1 METKKKGTVFEIER
15 FAINDG
21 PGIRTLVFLKGC
33 PLACTWCS
41 NPESQVGGP
50 QIMWWKTRCLGC
62 LRCVEVCPHAAIA
75 AGPGGIVI
83 DKERC
88 TYCGLCAQG
97 CNAEA
102 LTMVGKVMSVEDVMR
117 EISKDEGFYEN
128 SGGGVTFSGG
138 EAFAQYPFLLELCKT
153 AKKRRYHTCI
163 ETTGYTD
170 WEKLKATAEYIDIF
184 LYDLKCMD
192 DEVHKKVTGVSNT
205 LILENYIR
213 LKKTNA
219 NIIVRV
225 PVIPGI
231 NDDDENFRKMATF
244 LAKHSP
250 GCRIDLLPYHRLGIS
265 KYERLRMGYELPD
278 LEPPPEKRM
287 DEIKAFLEKEGFA
300 VGIGGK

>member
-1 METKKKGTVFEIER
+1 METQKTGTVFEIER

-33 PLACTWCS
+33 PLRCEWCS
-41 NPESQVGGP
+41 NPESQISGP

-62 LRCVEVCPHAAIA
+62 LGCVAVCPHGAVS
-75 AGPGGIVI
+75 AGPGGITI
-83 DKERC
+83 DGEKC

-102 LTMVGKVMSVEDVMR
+102 LTMVGKIMSVEDVMK
-117 EISKDEGFYEN
+117 EIEKDEGFYEN

-138 EAFAQYPFLLELCKT
+138 EAFAQYPFLLELCKA

-170 WEKLKATAEYIDIF
+170 WEKLKAVAEYIDIF
-184 LYDLKCMD
+184 LYDFKCMD
-192 DEVHKKVTGVSNT
+192 DEVHKRVTGVSNK
-205 LILENYIR
+205 LILENYVR
-213 LKKTNA
+213 LLETGA
-219 NIIVRV
+219 NVVVRV

-231 NDDDENFRKMATF
+231 NAGDDNFRRMAEF
-244 LAKHSP
+244 LKKYSS
-250 GCRIDLLPYHRLGIS
+250 GCKIDLLPYHRLGVS
-265 KYERLRMGYELPD
+265 KYERLRMGYALPD
-278 LEPPPEKRM
+278 IEPPSAQRM
-287 DEIKAFLEKEGFA
+287 EELKAMLEKEGFI